1 MVTKSKKV
9 QKTVYIDEDV
19 WEALEKQMK
28 MTRNTNVSVLI
39 NDGLRYAMF
48 PEYRSD
54 RDGDLVKLFQ
64 QLTFSLADHRKK
76 TARDL
81 AFLQEMMLQAVKNQ
95 YLSFPPVPEKDIDVK
110 EADANMRLNHF
121 MESIVRN
128 MGQLK
133 PISEREEKGA
143 ELGAVL

>member
-1 MVTKSKKV
+1 MVTKAKKV

-48 PEYRSD
+48 PEYRND

-81 AFLQEMMLQAVKNQ
+81 AFIQEMMLQSVKNQ
-95 YLSFPPVPEKDIDVK
+95 YLSFPSVAEKDQDVN

-121 MESIVRN
+121 MEAIVRD
-128 MGQLK
+128 MGELK
-133 PISEREEKGA
+133 PISDREDKSA
-143 ELGAVL
+143 

>member
-1 MVTKSKKV
+1 MVTKAKKV
-9 QKTVYIDEDV
+9 QKTVYIDDDV

-28 MTRNTNVSVLI
+28 LTRNTNVSVLI

-48 PEYRSD
+48 PEYRND

-81 AFLQEMMLQAVKNQ
+81 AFVQEMMLQAVKNQ
-95 YLSFPPVPEKDIDVK
+95 YLAFPPVSKKDKDVK
-110 EADANMRLNHF
+110 EADASMRLDLF
-121 MESIVRN
+121 MEGIVRN
-128 MGQLK
+128 MGALK
-133 PISEREEKGA
+133 PISEREEKG
-143 ELGAVL
+143 V

>member
-28 MTRNTNVSVLI
+28 MTRNTNVSVLV

-81 AFLQEMMLQAVKNQ
+81 AFLQEMMLQGVKNQ
-95 YLSFPPVPEKDIDVK
+95 YLAFPPIAEKDKDVK
-110 EADANMRLNHF
+110 EVDANMRLNHF
-121 MESIVRN
+121 MEGIVRN

-143 ELGAVL
+143 

>member
-1 MVTKSKKV
+1 MVTKHKKV
-9 QKTVYIDEDV
+9 QKTIYIDEDV

-28 MTRNTNVSVLI
+28 MTRNTNVSVLV

-81 AFLQEMMLQAVKNQ
+81 AFLQEMVLQGVKNQ
-95 YLSFPPVPEKDIDVK
+95 YLVLPPIADKDRDVK

-121 MESIVRN
+121 MEGIVRN

-133 PISEREEKGA
+133 PISEREEKGT
-143 ELGAVL
+143 

>member
-1 MVTKSKKV
+1 MVTKNKKI
-9 QKTVYIDEDV
+9 QKTLYIDEHV

-28 MTRNTNVSVLI
+28 MTRNTNVSVLV

-48 PEYRSD
+48 PEYRND

-81 AFLQEMMLQAVKNQ
+81 AFLQEMVLQGVKNQ
-95 YLSFPPVPEKDIDVK
+95 YLAFPPVPDKDRDVK
-110 EADANMRLNHF
+110 EADANRRLNQF
-121 MESIVRN
+121 MENIVRD

-143 ELGAVL
+143 

>member
-1 MVTKSKKV
+1 MVTKAKKV

-48 PEYRSD
+48 PEYRND

-81 AFLQEMMLQAVKNQ
+81 GFLQEMMLQSVKNQ
-95 YLSFPPVPEKDIDVK
+95 YLAFPPVAEKDKDVK

-121 MESIVRN
+121 MEGIVRN

-133 PISEREEKGA
+133 PISEREEK
-143 ELGAVL
+143 ER

>member
-9 QKTVYIDEDV
+9 QKTIYIDEDV

-28 MTRNTNVSVLI
+28 MTRNTNVSVLV

-48 PEYRSD
+48 PEYRND

-81 AFLQEMMLQAVKNQ
+81 AFLQEMVLQGVKNQ
-95 YLSFPPVPEKDIDVK
+95 YLAFPPIAEKDKDVK
-110 EADANMRLNHF
+110 EADANMRLNQF

-133 PISEREEKGA
+133 PISEREEKGT
-143 ELGAVL
+143 

>member
-28 MTRNTNVSVLI
+28 MSRNTNVSVLI

-95 YLSFPPVPEKDIDVK
+95 YMAFPPVAEKDKDAK
-110 EADANMRLNHF
+110 EVDANMRLNHF

-143 ELGAVL
+143 

>member
-1 MVTKSKKV
+1 MITKFKKV

-28 MTRNTNVSVLI
+28 MSRNTNVSVLI

-95 YLSFPPVPEKDIDVK
+95 YMAFPPVAEKDKDAK
-110 EADANMRLNHF
+110 EVDANMRLNHF

-143 ELGAVL
+143 

>member
-9 QKTVYIDEDV
+9 QKTIYIDEDV

-28 MTRNTNVSVLI
+28 MTRNTNVSVLV

-48 PEYRSD
+48 PEYRND

-81 AFLQEMMLQAVKNQ
+81 AFLQEMVLQGVKNQ
-95 YLSFPPVPEKDIDVK
+95 YLAFPSVSEKDKDVK
-110 EADANMRLNHF
+110 EADANMRLNQF
-121 MESIVRN
+121 MENIVRD

-133 PISEREEKGA
+133 PISEREEKG
-143 ELGAVL
+143 E